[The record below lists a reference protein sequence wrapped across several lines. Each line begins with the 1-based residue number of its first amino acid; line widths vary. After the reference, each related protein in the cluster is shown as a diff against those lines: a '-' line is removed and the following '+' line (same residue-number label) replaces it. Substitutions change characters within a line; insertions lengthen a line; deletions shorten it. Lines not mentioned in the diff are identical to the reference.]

1 MEAALQEDMRPSSE
15 TPLAPPTSPRPLAP
29 RPTSWPMYLGLVT
42 ILFGVMGL
50 LAMIAGAISAF
61 FTRAMIDPSIQNE
74 AIAMQ
79 LKYLPWSIS
88 HYVVG
93 SLLAILLLVGG
104 IILIRRRGSARRLLM
119 SWALLKIPVVLA
131 SSALGFVIQRE
142 MFAAMMKNQPS
153 GPPPPAMA
161 APMMEAFALVGLIIG
176 IAWGLALPVFLLVW
190 FYRPAIRGEMAA
202 WR

>member
-1 MEAALQEDMRPSSE
+1 MEAELQEDSHPAAE

-29 RPTSWPMYLGLVT
+29 RPTSWPMFLGLLT
-42 ILFGVMGL
+42 ILFGIMGL
-50 LAMIAGAISAF
+50 LAMIGGAISAF
-61 FTRAMIDPSIQNE
+61 LTRTMFDPSIQNE

-79 LKYLPWSIS
+79 LKYLPWSVS
-88 HYVVG
+88 QYVAG
-93 SLLAILLLVGG
+93 SVLAILLLVGG
-104 IILIRRRGSARRLLM
+104 IILIRRRGGARRLLM
-119 SWALLKIPVVLA
+119 SWAILKIPLVLA

-161 APMMEAFALVGLIIG
+161 APMMESFALVGLIIG
-176 IAWGLALPVFLLVW
+176 IAWGLALPLFLLVW
-190 FYRPAIRGEMAA
+190 FNRPAIRNEMAA